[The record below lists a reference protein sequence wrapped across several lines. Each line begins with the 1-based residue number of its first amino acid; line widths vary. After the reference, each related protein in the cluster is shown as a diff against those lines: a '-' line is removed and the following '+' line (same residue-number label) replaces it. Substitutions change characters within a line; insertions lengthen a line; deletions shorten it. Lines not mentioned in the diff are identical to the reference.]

1 MGRDFKASLA
11 SWRCKAF
18 FVFWL
23 GFISEPGAG
32 AFHLLLPFTAAFRVI
47 FLYRSCTEPSHRLDT
62 LAKLSSRDHLSFFLQ
77 HKTPQLLGRPFDFAS
92 PATLSVV
99 AFWPNDYPC
108 RFPLFFFGY
117 IRSSV
122 HPHDTPSSF
131 LFLLLFRRLLLYAN
145 KHSTS
150 KPTNW
155 RSHFIFT
162 TIKPGPDNVQSFR
175 HIFFLQLFPL
185 QTKPN
190 KTSYDPSEFH
200 YHVPSSLITPTY
212 YKTNCLRKPFL

>member
-1 MGRDFKASLA
+1 MQSIFRFLVGFYLGTWG
-11 SWRCKAF
+11 WRFPSAVAIHCCF
-18 FVFWL
+18 PRHF
-23 GFISEPGAG
+23 P
-32 AFHLLLPFTAAFRVI
+32 LPFLHRTFTQTRHI
-47 FLYRSCTEPSHRLDT
+47 GETLESRPPFL
-62 LAKLSSRDHLSFFLQ
+62 FLQ